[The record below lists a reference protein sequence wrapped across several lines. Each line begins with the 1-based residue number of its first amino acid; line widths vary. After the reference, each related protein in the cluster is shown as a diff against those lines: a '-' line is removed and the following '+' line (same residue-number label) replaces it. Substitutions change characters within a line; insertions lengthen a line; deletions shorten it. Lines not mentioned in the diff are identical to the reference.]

1 MESKSRCWKQTYKE
15 VEYMGE
21 MSGNRDEQ
29 LSEIYDRLQEL
40 KNDLAEIVDN
50 EFDEEQET
58 EKTEALYD
66 ALEMLDDT
74 MDTVAGVID
83 IGE

>member
-1 MESKSRCWKQTYKE
+1 
-15 VEYMGE
+15 MGKL
-21 MSGNRDEQ
+21 SGDRDEQ
-29 LSEIYDRLQEL
+29 LSDIYDRLQEL

-66 ALEMLDDT
+66 ALEMIDDT

>member
-1 MESKSRCWKQTYKE
+1 MEKLI
-15 VEYMGE
+15 GD
-21 MSGNRDEQ
+21 RDEQ

-50 EFDEEQET
+50 EFDEEQEA
-58 EKTEALYD
+58 EETEALYD

>member
-1 MESKSRCWKQTYKE
+1 
-15 VEYMGE
+15 
-21 MSGNRDEQ
+21 MSGDRNEQ
-29 LSEIYDRLQEL
+29 LSDIYGRLQEL

-50 EFDEEQET
+50 EFHEEQEA

>member
-1 MESKSRCWKQTYKE
+1 
-15 VEYMGE
+15 MGKL
-21 MSGNRDEQ
+21 SGDRVEQ
-29 LSEIYDRLQEL
+29 LSDIYDRLQEL

-50 EFDEEQET
+50 EFDEEQEA

-74 MDTVAGVID
+74 MDTIAGVID

>member
-1 MESKSRCWKQTYKE
+1 
-15 VEYMGE
+15 MGKL
-21 MSGNRDEQ
+21 SGDRDEQ

>member
-1 MESKSRCWKQTYKE
+1 
-15 VEYMGE
+15 MGKI
-21 MSGNRDEQ
+21 SGDRDEQ

-40 KNDLAEIVDN
+40 KNDLAAIVDN

>member
-1 MESKSRCWKQTYKE
+1 
-15 VEYMGE
+15 MGRIK
-21 MSGNRDEQ
+21 GDRDEQ
-29 LSEIYDRLQEL
+29 LSDIYDRLQGL
-40 KNDLAEIVDN
+40 KNDLVEIVDN
-50 EFDEEQET
+50 EFDEEQEA

-74 MDTVAGVID
+74 MDTVPGVID

>member
-1 MESKSRCWKQTYKE
+1 
-15 VEYMGE
+15 MGK
-21 MSGNRDEQ
+21 MSGDRDEQ
-29 LSEIYDRLQEL
+29 LSDIYDRLQGL
-40 KNDLAEIVDN
+40 KNDLVEIVDN
-50 EFDEEQET
+50 EFDEEQEA

-83 IGE
+83 IGEWKTWQSR

>member
-1 MESKSRCWKQTYKE
+1 
-15 VEYMGE
+15 MGKL
-21 MSGNRDEQ
+21 SGDRDEQ
-29 LSEIYDRLQEL
+29 LFEIYDRLQEL
-40 KNDLAEIVDN
+40 KNDLAGIVDN
-50 EFDEEQET
+50 EFNEEQES

-66 ALEMLDDT
+66 ALEMIDDT

>member
-1 MESKSRCWKQTYKE
+1 
-15 VEYMGE
+15 MGKL
-21 MSGNRDEQ
+21 SGDRNEQ
-29 LSEIYDRLQEL
+29 LSDIYGRLQEL

-50 EFDEEQET
+50 EFHEEQEA

>member
-1 MESKSRCWKQTYKE
+1 
-15 VEYMGE
+15 MGRIK
-21 MSGNRDEQ
+21 GDRDEQ
-29 LSEIYDRLQEL
+29 LSDIYDRLQGL

-50 EFDEEQET
+50 EFDEEQEA